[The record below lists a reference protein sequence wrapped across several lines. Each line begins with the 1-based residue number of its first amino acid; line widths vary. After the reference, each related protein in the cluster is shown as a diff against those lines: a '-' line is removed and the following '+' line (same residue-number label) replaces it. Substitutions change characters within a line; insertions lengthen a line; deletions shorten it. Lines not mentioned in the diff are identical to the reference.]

1 MKISGQLYQIMRQ
14 VHLYS
19 SLTIVALLLMY
30 VISSYMMIYHDW
42 FQVETRNESK
52 ITLDIK
58 PEEINV
64 DNWGSFLNENN
75 IKGRLVRENFEESGD
90 IVRLYESAKGYA
102 EITIFKK
109 VDQVE
114 IRSADLNLSGKIN
127 EMHRLRG
134 FGGPLL
140 YNIYAV
146 LLDLVGVGLILFVLT
161 GVILWLKLLKHNKL
175 AWTILILGFIYVS
188 AVLGYLIFI

>member
-1 MKISGQLYQIMRQ
+1 MKISGQLYQIIRQ
-14 VHLYS
+14 IHLYS

-42 FQVETRNESK
+42 FQVKTRNESR
-52 ITLDIK
+52 ITLDIRPK
-58 PEEINV
+58 EINE
-64 DNWGSFLNENN
+64 DNWGSFLNKNN

>member
-58 PEEINV
+58 PEEINE
-64 DNWGSFLNENN
+64 DNWGSFLNKNK

>member
-1 MKISGQLYQIMRQ
+1 MKISGQPYQIIRQ
-14 VHLYS
+14 IHLYS

-30 VISSYMMIYHDW
+30 VISSYMMIYHDL
-42 FQVETRNESK
+42 FHVETMNESK
-52 ITLDIK
+52 ITLDIV
-58 PEEINV
+58 PEQINTN
-64 DNWGSFLNENN
+64 NWSHFLKKNN
-75 IKGRLVRENFEESGD
+75 IKGRMVRESIEESGD
-90 IVRLYESAKGYA
+90 IIRLYESAKDYA
-102 EITIFKK
+102 EITIFKNTN
-109 VDQVE
+109 QVE

-134 FGGPLL
+134 FGGPLI

-146 LLDLVGVGLILFVLT
+146 LLDLVGISLIMFVLT

-188 AVLGYLIFI
+188 AVLGYLIFV

>member
-58 PEEINV
+58 PEEINE

-161 GVILWLKLLKHNKL
+161 GVVLWLKLLKHNKL